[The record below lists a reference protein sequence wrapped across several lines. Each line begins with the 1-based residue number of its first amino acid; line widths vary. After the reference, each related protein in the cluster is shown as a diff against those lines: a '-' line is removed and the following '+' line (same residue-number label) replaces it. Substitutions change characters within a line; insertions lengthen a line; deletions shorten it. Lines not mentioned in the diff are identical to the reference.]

1 MDKDVHAKIPLSGLG
16 DKNTHEFNGKG
27 CDYDHIAKEL
37 GFGAF
42 FFFLIYCVRG
52 SMSRLDDKMQEP
64 VLCFHPVAPKDQIQI
79 VLAGSFTC

>member
-42 FFFLIYCVRG
+42 FFFFFNLLCAWEHVEVR
-52 SMSRLDDKMQEP
+52 
-64 VLCFHPVAPKDQIQI
+64 
-79 VLAGSFTC
+79 